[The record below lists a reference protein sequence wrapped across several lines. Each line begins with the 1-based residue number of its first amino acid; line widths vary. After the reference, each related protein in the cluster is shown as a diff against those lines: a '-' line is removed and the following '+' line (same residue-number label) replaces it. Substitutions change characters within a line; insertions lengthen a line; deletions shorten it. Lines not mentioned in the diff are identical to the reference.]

1 MTLTRNVKSW
11 FKWLWG
17 LRRWTREVDE
27 LLSLGGHAVKANFDA
42 LNALT
47 VRVDDRD
54 SAFQA
59 IGEDWA
65 GGKIVLC
72 FKVRGKDIVK
82 VIDIKRETTMTEY
95 RELSK
100 QLEVEFGIRPRY
112 YDGRMDRDDWLGM

>member
-11 FKWLWG
+11 LRWLLG
-17 LRRWTREVDE
+17 LRQWTRGVDE
-27 LLSLGGHAVKANFDA
+27 LLALSGHDAKANHDSI
-42 LNALT
+42 NALT

-59 IGEDWA
+59 IDDDWY

-72 FKVRGKDIVK
+72 FKVRGKDIVR